1 VPRLRCR
8 LSHCSLS
15 SAQPLSRPL
24 ACALIGRQFSR
35 HRQCGVTL
43 FPARTTL
50 TTLTLA
56 DMTLTLS
63 THTRTHT
70 GATLVDIACDPELV
84 KLSKSI
90 GNVPVCVSS
99 VEPEEFLAAVAAGA
113 DMVEIG
119 NYDSFYFDGR
129 IFSAEEVL
137 GLTVRTREILGA
149 GVPLSV
155 TVPHT
160 LPLDEQVSLA
170 MELEAAGAHV
180 IQTEVQSSP
189 LPAL

>member
-1 VPRLRCR
+1 MALPSV
-8 LSHCSLS
+8 SLLFVKR
-15 SAQPLSRPL
+15 ATPL
-24 ACALIGRQFSR
+24 APSGVCPDWAAMQQAHFDFGR
-35 HRQCGVTL
+35 H
-43 FPARTTL
+43 
-50 TTLTLA
+50 
-56 DMTLTLS
+56 D
-63 THTRTHT
+63 THTVDTHTHTHTHT

-119 NYDSFYFDGR
+119 NYDSFYLEGR

-180 IQTEVQSSP
+180 IQTEV
-189 LPAL
+189 

>member
-1 VPRLRCR
+1 
-8 LSHCSLS
+8 
-15 SAQPLSRPL
+15 
-24 ACALIGRQFSR
+24 
-35 HRQCGVTL
+35 
-43 FPARTTL
+43 
-50 TTLTLA
+50 
-56 DMTLTLS
+56 M
-63 THTRTHT
+63 
-70 GATLVDIACDPELV
+70 VDIACDPELV

-119 NYDSFYFDGR
+119 NYDSFYFEGR

-160 LPLDEQVSLA
+160 LALAEQVTTKPSPLLSARNSITDFLFQVALA

-180 IQTEVQSSP
+180 IQTEVQPSP
-189 LPAL
+189 LPAHLRPPPIHTVPTCQCSPCPPPAALGQETRE

>member
-1 VPRLRCR
+1 
-8 LSHCSLS
+8 
-15 SAQPLSRPL
+15 
-24 ACALIGRQFSR
+24 
-35 HRQCGVTL
+35 
-43 FPARTTL
+43 
-50 TTLTLA
+50 
-56 DMTLTLS
+56 MTLTLS

-99 VEPEEFLAAVAAGA
+99 VEPEEIHAAVAAGA

-189 LPAL
+189 LPALQRPPPAPPSNSHAPHVPKLTLSPASGPRRVQR